1 MGEYYDKDE
10 YPKIEKLKKLSL
22 PFHYYYIKYSRNFGS
37 FQNFKN
43 SISTNKF
50 LYYFLKLFALI
61 IGLVF
66 LILNIVFYIIT
77 IGSLLDFDVLKG
89 GINTII
95 FQEIYNV
102 GSDRNYGH
110 LDYGY
115 PQYDPND
122 FMRQAEDELLPSD
135 TTQ

>member
-1 MGEYYDKDE
+1 MM
-10 YPKIEKLKKLSL
+10 
-22 PFHYYYIKYSRNFGS
+22 YYIKYSRNFRS
-37 FQNFKN
+37 FENFKN
-43 SISTNKF
+43 YISTNKF

-102 GSDRNYGH
+102 EYYRTLANLEKQFGPIPEYDHG
-110 LDYGY
+110 DY
-115 PQYDPND
+115 
-122 FMRQAEDELLPSD
+122 MEAAEKGLLPD
-135 TTQ
+135 DIQE

>member
-1 MGEYYDKDE
+1 MGEYNDD
-10 YPKIEKLKKLSL
+10 YPEIEKLKKLSL
-22 PFHYYYIKYSRNFGS
+22 PFHYYYIKYSRNFRS
-37 FQNFKN
+37 FENFKN
-43 SISTNKF
+43 YISTNKF

-66 LILNIVFYIIT
+66 LILNIVLYIIT

-102 GSDRNYGH
+102 EYYRTLANLEKQLG
-110 LDYGY
+110 
-115 PQYDPND
+115 PIP
-122 FMRQAEDELLPSD
+122 
-135 TTQ
+135 